1 MELMGHETAMRYR
14 LAETVRQTVAD
25 KTMTAKEWASLF
37 RAAPGPVIPVMRMP
51 DGMAEKV
58 LDRYEA
64 QTAQKK
70 RLN

>member
-14 LAETVRQTVAD
+14 LAETIRQTVSD

-37 RAAPGPVIPVMRMP
+37 RAVTGTVIPVMRMP

-58 LDRYEA
+58 LDQYE
-64 QTAQKK
+64 AQKK

>member
-1 MELMGHETAMRYR
+1 MGHEAAMRYR
-14 LAETVRQTVAD
+14 LAETIRQTVRD
-25 KTMTAKEWASLF
+25 KAMTAKEWADLF
-37 RAAPGPVIPVMRMP
+37 RAATGTVIPVMRMP

-58 LDRYEA
+58 LDQYEA